1 MKTTDCNISVSAGE
15 KFFRIDT
22 ENTSYVI
29 AVKDGLYLGHFY
41 YGPRIRDLDLS
52 YRTAFAPENALRE
65 HEPEMVVFMDCS
77 RFEYP
82 GWGKGDSREGAL
94 KALFPDGTSC
104 VDFRY
109 QGYEILSGKA
119 PVPGLP
125 STFAG
130 EEEIST
136 LKIDLKDPLTGLKV
150 SLYYSAFYACDV
162 IARRVE
168 VRNEGTTDTVLQ
180 RVLSATMDM
189 HANDRKG
196 RPFDLLTFHGTWA
209 REFTREIRPIGFGRT
224 GVASICGKTGN
235 RAQSFLGLVSP
246 DITQDSGEVFGM
258 HLLYSGNF
266 SSMVEKSPNDEIR
279 VSMGIHPEEFTWNLK
294 PGEVFYSPE
303 VVMTYSDQGLG
314 KMTRSFHDLFR
325 EHLIRGK
332 YRNMKRPILI
342 NNWEATYFDFDM
354 DKLLSIAKQ
363 AAECGIEMLV
373 VDDGWFGRRND
384 PNTSLGDW
392 TVNEEKLPGGLKFL
406 SDRLSEMGMKLGVW
420 FEPEMVSPDSD
431 LYRAH
436 PDWAIS
442 IPGRD
447 PSRSRNQLVLD
458 VSRQD
463 VRDYLISMISDV
475 IKTANVAY
483 VKWDMNRHL
492 SDLYSADLPA
502 GRQGEL
508 LHRFVLGVYDLQER
522 LLQAFPD
529 LLLENCSSG
538 GARFDAGMLY
548 YSPQIWTS
556 DDTDAFERV
565 RIQEGAET
573 LYPLSCLGAHVSIC
587 PNHVTGRTVP
597 FMTRGHVALAGTFG
611 YELDITKLTDEERK
625 LISRQVVLFHTY
637 NDLIRNG
644 DYYRIASYRENGL
657 YDCYGVIS
665 KDKSE
670 MLMTFVHMMN
680 QPCRPNR
687 LIFLRG
693 LDPDKRYEV
702 TKVSTSEIKDG
713 EEEASPVAEAYG
725 STLMNAGLVIPCMY
739 GDFQSVL
746 YLIKEKK

>member
-1 MKTTDCNISVSAGE
+1 
-15 KFFRIDT
+15 
-22 ENTSYVI
+22 
-29 AVKDGLYLGHFY
+29 
-41 YGPRIRDLDLS
+41 
-52 YRTAFAPENALRE
+52 
-65 HEPEMVVFMDCS
+65 
-77 RFEYP
+77 
-82 GWGKGDSREGAL
+82 
-94 KALFPDGTSC
+94 
-104 VDFRY
+104 
-109 QGYEILSGKA
+109 
-119 PVPGLP
+119 
-125 STFAG
+125 
-130 EEEIST
+130 
-136 LKIDLKDPLTGLKV
+136 
-150 SLYYSAFYACDV
+150 
-162 IARRVE
+162 
-168 VRNEGTTDTVLQ
+168 
-180 RVLSATMDM
+180 
-189 HANDRKG
+189 
-196 RPFDLLTFHGTWA
+196 
-209 REFTREIRPIGFGRT
+209 
-224 GVASICGKTGN
+224 
-235 RAQSFLGLVSP
+235 
-246 DITQDSGEVFGM
+246 
-258 HLLYSGNF
+258 
-266 SSMVEKSPNDEIR
+266 
-279 VSMGIHPEEFTWNLK
+279 MGIHPEEFTWNLK

-314 KMTRSFHDLFR
+314 RMTRSFHDLFR

-475 IKTANVAY
+475 IKTANAAY

-644 DYYRIASYRENGL
+644 DYYRIAS
-657 YDCYGVIS
+657 
-665 KDKSE
+665 
-670 MLMTFVHMMN
+670 
-680 QPCRPNR
+680 
-687 LIFLRG
+687 
-693 LDPDKRYEV
+693 
-702 TKVSTSEIKDG
+702 
-713 EEEASPVAEAYG
+713 
-725 STLMNAGLVIPCMY
+725 
-739 GDFQSVL
+739 
-746 YLIKEKK
+746 